1 MTRPHKRLKTRTELQ
16 NEKADVDAA
25 LILAIKREHEEVGQ
39 AAEAAGLFELGLTLP
54 QMKEAMT
61 EMVSWFR
68 SGKGTTSQPAR
79 EPTPRIAIKRAQV
92 ETAKHDG

>member
-25 LILAIKREHEEVGQ
+25 LILEIKREHEEVGQ

-61 EMVSWFR
+61 EMVDVVSVGERCAFPAGKR
-68 SGKGTTSQPAR
+68 VDTSYCDQTSSSGDCKT
-79 EPTPRIAIKRAQV
+79 
-92 ETAKHDG
+92 